1 MTRINNEAINENFD
15 HPDCFP
21 ISCFFVNALQITL
34 SKMEE
39 AMESSDENTEDT
51 IRDLE
56 VMIEYYSNML
66 ERSYELESINSKDFL
81 QIV

>member
-1 MTRINNEAINENFD
+1 MKIISYEAINEIFD
-15 HPDCFP
+15 HPDSFP

-51 IRDLE
+51 IHDLD

-66 ERSYELESINSKDFL
+66 ERSYELESINSTDYL
-81 QIV
+81 QVV

>member
-1 MTRINNEAINENFD
+1 MTCIDNEAINEIFD

-34 SKMEE
+34 TKMEE
-39 AMESSDENTEDT
+39 ALESDDENAENT
-51 IRDLE
+51 IRDLD

-66 ERSYELESINSKDFL
+66 ERSYELESINNTDYL
-81 QIV
+81 QVV